1 MKRVFL
7 AALASCAAAVLGA
20 QEPTQPQTITLTLDQ
35 AIEIALN
42 ENPTIRIAD
51 MEIERQDYVRKETV
65 GNLLPSLSGSGQYS
79 YAIIKQKMSKSGL
92 SFGADNTVTVAANLN
107 VPLFVPSVYASLK
120 LNDAQ
125 IAEAVESARS
135 SRVNMVNE
143 VRKAYYNMLLLQESL
158 DVLRESEKIMQETVD
173 NTRMMY
179 EAELGSEYD
188 YITAQSNLSAIMPN
202 IIQTEGVDRGGGPLH
217 AHVAESAERRGDN
230 ICR

>member
-79 YAIIKQKMSKSGL
+79 YANQ
-92 SFGADNTVTVAANLN
+92 AEDVQERA
-107 VPLFVPSVYASLK
+107 FV
-120 LNDAQ
+120 
-125 IAEAVESARS
+125 RS
-135 SRVNMVNE
+135 RQ
-143 VRKAYYNMLLLQESL
+143 Y
-158 DVLRESEKIMQETVD
+158 
-173 NTRMMY
+173 
-179 EAELGSEYD
+179 G
-188 YITAQSNLSAIMPN
+188 
-202 IIQTEGVDRGGGPLH
+202 DR
-217 AHVAESAERRGDN
+217 RR
-230 ICR
+230 

>member
-1 MKRVFL
+1 MCRRRTRR
-7 AALASCAAAVLGA
+7 AGA
-20 QEPTQPQTITLTLDQ
+20 DATANYYATLDQ

-120 LNDAQ
+120 LNDA
-125 IAEAVESARS
+125 RLRRRW
-135 SRVNMVNE
+135 SR
-143 VRKAYYNMLLLQESL
+143 R
-158 DVLRESEKIMQETVD
+158 VLH
-173 NTRMMY
+173 
-179 EAELGSEYD
+179 G
-188 YITAQSNLSAIMPN
+188 
-202 IIQTEGVDRGGGPLH
+202 
-217 AHVAESAERRGDN
+217 
-230 ICR
+230 